1 VTRLFD
7 LQPGES
13 RSVGLMLGHSF
24 AMGAATVFF
33 ETAASALFLA
43 RFGSSALP
51 YVYVAA
57 ALLNTATGLVYARV
71 QDRVP
76 FARLMTGT
84 LWFLLVSVAA
94 LRVGLGMSGAAWL
107 TFLLLVWYRALS
119 ILTDLEYWAVAARL
133 YDVRQAKACS
143 GSWGRARWWRA
154 SPAPSRCPSSCTR
167 SE

>member
-1 VTRLFD
+1 
-7 LQPGES
+7 
-13 RSVGLMLGHSF
+13 MLAHSF

-43 RFGSSALP
+43 HFGSSALP

-57 ALLNTATGLVYARV
+57 ALLNTATGVVYARV

-94 LRVGLGMSGAAWL
+94 LRVGLGLSGAAWL

-133 YDVRQAKACS
+133 YDVRQAKRPVS
-143 GSWGRARWWRA
+143 Y
-154 SPAPSRCPSSCTR
+154 THLTL
-167 SE
+167 

>member
-1 VTRLFD
+1 MSDGSRRLWNVET
-7 LQPGES
+7 GEG
-13 RSVGLMLGHSF
+13 RSVALMLGHSF

-57 ALLNTATGLVYARV
+57 ALLTTATGLVYARV

-94 LRVGLGMSGAAWL
+94 LRVGLGMSGAA
-107 TFLLLVWYRALS
+107 
-119 ILTDLEYWAVAARL
+119 
-133 YDVRQAKACS
+133 
-143 GSWGRARWWRA
+143 
-154 SPAPSRCPSSCTR
+154 
-167 SE
+167 